1 MPSHVF
7 NKKDPI
13 VLGVEVVDGML
24 KLGTPLCIPS
34 LNLDIGKVVSI
45 QNNHKEATT
54 AKKGMNVAVKISNEA
69 NPTLTY
75 GRQFD
80 HTHSLYS
87 KLSRASID
95 ALKEFFKDEVSKED
109 WLLVVRMKPAFGLK

>member
-1 MPSHVF
+1 
-7 NKKDPI
+7 
-13 VLGVEVVDGML
+13 
-24 KLGTPLCIPS
+24 
-34 LNLDIGKVVSI
+34 
-45 QNNHKEATT
+45 
-54 AKKGMNVAVKISNEA
+54 MNVAIKISNES

-87 KLSRASID
+87 KLTRPSID

-109 WLLVVRMKPAFGLK
+109 WLLVVKLKKVFDIK